1 MPVVFKLAVEA
12 LLARCATVRILMQFH
27 VLPVAEF
34 RSENFAGAA
43 RQWAD
48 ELGLVVANWLIL
60 ERDEVL

>member
-1 MPVVFKLAVEA
+1 MPVVFELAVEA
-12 LLARCATVRILMQFH
+12 LLARYTPVRILMQLH

-48 ELGLVVANWLIL
+48 ELGLVIVNWLIL
-60 ERDEVL
+60 ERDEVF